1 MQKETVLIQGRFQI
15 VTVQHKEMIDE
26 ELNNDR
32 NVVIQIIEGNKSS
45 EDKSKNPMDFLF
57 RKNMFETVYEKE
69 TKNNTIQIFKYK
81 TQYLPFIVYD
91 LEKTENIIIT
101 HIKSGMDRCKS
112 YKQQFE
118 NIKSESDIYEYIQN
132 KKINFI
138 CMDRSNDSIS
148 QSKQR
153 KQIFNGDFKAQ
164 EKLVPKE
171 LIPYFNN
178 IKNYL
183 VECLISEILF

>member
-15 VTVQHKEMIDE
+15 VTLQHKEMIDE
-26 ELNNDR
+26 ELNNNR

-45 EDKSKNPMDFLF
+45 EDKSKNPLDFLF

-81 TQYLPFIVYD
+81 IQYLPFIVYD
-91 LEKTENIIIT
+91 LEKTEDIVIT
-101 HIKSGMDRCKS
+101 HIKSGMGRCKS

-118 NIKSESDIYEYIQN
+118 NIKSESDIYEYTKN
-132 KKINFI
+132 KKLNFI

-164 EKLVPKE
+164 KELIPRE